1 MEVKSYF
8 HTDSSTFTH
17 LVWDTASNEAL
28 IVDPVLDF
36 DYKSGATSTASADTL
51 INDIIHLSLK
61 VKYIFETHAHADH
74 LSAAPYIQQTCG
86 GQTGIGAKVP
96 QVQQVFKNIFN
107 IAELAV
113 DGSQFDLLLA
123 EGDTLTL
130 GQLPLK
136 VLTTPGHTPAC
147 VSYQIGDAIFIGD
160 TFFAPTYG
168 TARTDFPGGSAA
180 TLYQSLQRLLSFPDQ
195 TRLFLCHD
203 YPDRDDKPK
212 PVHSVAE
219 QRTKNV
225 HLQGDGASDYIKL
238 RNARDAQLDMP
249 TLILPS
255 IQVNI
260 RAGEFP
266 PPDDN
271 GVSYLKIP
279 LNQF

>member
-113 DGSQFDLLLA
+113 DGSQFDLLLG

>member
-1 MEVKSYF
+1 MKVKSYF

-17 LVWDTASNEAL
+17 LVWDARSNEAL
-28 IVDPVLDF
+28 VVDPVLDF
-36 DYKSGATSTASADTL
+36 DYKSGATSTVSADNL
-51 INDIIHLSLK
+51 INEIIRLSLK

-74 LSAAPYIQQTCG
+74 LSAAPYIQQMCG
-86 GQTGIGAKVP
+86 GQTGIGAKIP
-96 QVQQVFKNIFN
+96 QVQQAFKDIFN
-107 IAELAV
+107 IADLAV

-136 VLTTPGHTPAC
+136 VLATPGHTPAC

-168 TARTDFPGGSAA
+168 TAKADFPGGSAA

-203 YPDRDDKPK
+203 YPARGDKPE
-212 PVHSVAE
+212 PLHSVAE
-219 QRTKNV
+219 QRTKNI
-225 HLQGDGASDYIKL
+225 HMQGDRASDYIKL
-238 RNARDAQLDMP
+238 RNDRDAQLDMP